1 MRKSTAPLGIV
12 CIGLLTGLVALASY
26 LGVQAHHG
34 LGSSGKVIPSV
45 QEEKAKEVQAF
56 LDSVAAVF
64 NKHDAKA
71 VGGLFLAD
79 GELVDGDG
87 NVLKTRAAIEEHY
100 SNIFQAK
107 PESRLKVEN
116 ETVRLIGDSLAMY
129 DGLAEV
135 KPSAQEPVRKT
146 RFAAV
151 LSRQGNQWQ
160 IASIR
165 DLEDIDDDNP
175 AMIRETMSELQFLVG
190 EWLEEGGNYRIHT
203 NCQWSEDKLS
213 LIQKFEI
220 SGDSI
225 KSLSGTQR
233 ITWDP
238 ATQKIKSWTNDSQG
252 GYAEALWTN
261 SEEGWIVK
269 SQGTNSE
276 GEATSMTS
284 EYRQAGNGR
293 IDIYFRDR
301 IAGDEVMPA
310 VNVTIVRKPPEAKP

>member
-1 MRKSTAPLGIV
+1 MRKSTAPLGLV

-26 LGVQAHHG
+26 LGLQAHG
-34 LGSSGKVIPSV
+34 PGTLANAIPHN
-45 QEEKAKEVQAF
+45 QEEKEKEVRAF
-56 LDSVAAVF
+56 LDSVSATF

-71 VGGLFLAD
+71 VGAFFLPD

-87 NVLKTRAAIEEHY
+87 NVLKTRAAIEQHY

-116 ETVRLIGDSLAMY
+116 ETIRMIGDSLAMY

-135 KPSAQEPVRKT
+135 KLSAQEPVRKT

-151 LSRQGNQWQ
+151 LSRQGNLWQ

-175 AMIRETMSELQFLVG
+175 AMIRETMSELSFLVG
-190 EWLEEGGNYRIHT
+190 EWLEQAGIHRVHT
-203 NCQWSEDKLS
+203 NCQWSEDKMS

-220 SGDSI
+220 SGEGI

-233 ITWDP
+233 IAWDP
-238 ATQKIKSWTNDSQG
+238 ATQKIKSWTHDSQG
-252 GYAEALWTN
+252 GYAEALWTK
-261 SEEGWIVK
+261 SDDGWIVK

-284 EYRQAGNGR
+284 QYRQAGNGR

-310 VNVTIVRKPPEAKP
+310 VNVTIVRKPPEPKP